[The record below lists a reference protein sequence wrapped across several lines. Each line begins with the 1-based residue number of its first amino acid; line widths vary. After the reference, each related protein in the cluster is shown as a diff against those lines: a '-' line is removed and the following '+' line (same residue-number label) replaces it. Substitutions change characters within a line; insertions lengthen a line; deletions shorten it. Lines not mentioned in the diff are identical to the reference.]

1 MCFTGDGELKAAGN
15 ASKVNDVLEAGKTV
29 DKVSEASKAAKGAE
43 MLKGGNNAFKLD
55 KASEIVENIKSGFSE
70 KIKNLKGLLKENFFN
85 RGLEPSLEGLGVDLS
100 KIKSTE
106 GKAALNDFRS
116 KLKQALKVDNKSET
130 HGKTVDD
137 IINKKA
143 EIESDE
149 AKVKSVENKASDA
162 VKTTVNKS
170 DGGKGDTKGVSNP
183 LKNYSLEDFTEEMA
197 KLPHAEISTEIR
209 DEIIGIPKGQKP
221 DPSVYMSSSEIKK
234 HLSLFDDGAV
244 RIQSKESFEKAI
256 HLYGSNIGDPAT
268 GTFVLPKSIV
278 SKAVEASNGNPR
290 ILEELLGL
298 DPGYLGEHPIIL
310 DINNP
315 SNIRIP
321 SGNEAGAWP
330 EYWNPGGYTSGGVP
344 EAVIDQIP
352 LGGYTTSSVYPN

>member
-1 MCFTGDGELKAAGN
+1 LITL
-15 ASKVNDVLEAGKTV
+15 
-29 DKVSEASKAAKGAE
+29 
-43 MLKGGNNAFKLD
+43 
-55 KASEIVENIKSGFSE
+55 
-70 KIKNLKGLLKENFFN
+70 NL
-85 RGLEPSLEGLGVDLS
+85 
-100 KIKSTE
+100 
-106 GKAALNDFRS
+106 
-116 KLKQALKVDNKSET
+116 ALKKWNYRLSP
-130 HGKTVDD
+130 
-137 IINKKA
+137 
-143 EIESDE
+143 
-149 AKVKSVENKASDA
+149 
-162 VKTTVNKS
+162 
-170 DGGKGDTKGVSNP
+170 KGVSNP
-183 LKNYSLEDFTEEMA
+183 LKNYSVEDFTEEMT

-221 DPSVYMSSSEIKK
+221 DPSVYMSSSEIKN

-256 HLYGSNIGDPAT
+256 HLYGSNIGDPTT

-278 SKAVEASNGNPR
+278 NKAVEASNGNPR

-315 SNIRIP
+315 SDIRIP

-352 LGGYTTSSVYPN
+352 SGGYTTSSVYPN